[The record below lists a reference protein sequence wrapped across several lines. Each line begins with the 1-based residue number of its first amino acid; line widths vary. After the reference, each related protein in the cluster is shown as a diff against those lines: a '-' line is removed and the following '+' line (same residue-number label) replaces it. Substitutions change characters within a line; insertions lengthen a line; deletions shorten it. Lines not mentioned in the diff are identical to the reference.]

1 MTKLY
6 IHSEGAISWRKL
18 LAEPAKQWKKG
29 YSARSLAYCWEEA
42 KGFPK
47 SVKRVFKKS
56 PFKLFHTI
64 EFVLGIPEHKV
75 DLPPKGGQ
83 PSQNDLFVLGRSQGK
98 LVSIT
103 VEGKVSE
110 SFGEPVSEWG
120 KPMSKGKQV
129 RLDYLCKILELQKED
144 VMPIRYQLLHRTVSA
159 ILEADRFSA
168 SSALML
174 VHSFSQKHEGFD
186 DYLAFTELFCKGAK
200 PNTISY
206 AGRRYGKSLYL
217 GWVTGGKEYLER

>member
-1 MTKLY
+1 MTKIY
-6 IHSEGAISWRKL
+6 TPSKGPDSWKAC

-29 YSARSLAYCWEEA
+29 YSARALAHCWEES

-64 EFVLGIPEHKV
+64 EFVMGIPEHKV
-75 DLPPKGGQ
+75 DLPPRGGR
-83 PSQNDLFVLGRSQGK
+83 PSQNDLFVLGRSGGK
-98 LVSIT
+98 LVSIC

-110 SFGEPVSEWG
+110 SFGEPVSEWS
-120 KPMSKGKQV
+120 KPVSKGKQV

-144 VMPIRYQLLHRTVSA
+144 TLSIRYQLLHRTVSA
-159 ILEADRFSA
+159 LLEAGRFSA

-174 VHSFSQKHEGFD
+174 VHSFSQKQQGFD
-186 DYLAFTELFCKGAK
+186 DFLAFADLFCKGAK

-217 GWVTGGKEYLER
+217 GWVTGGKEYLSY